1 MDAQPLHDLAKSPQ
15 SLRFPPQFSA
25 VLRMKSQLA
34 AAAGQV
40 PQLHRVACEFTPA
53 CGPGLMRF
61 PELLLTAKKKWWNV
75 YFSLAL
81 TKQLSYD

>member
-15 SLRFPPQFSA
+15 RLRFPPQFSA

-61 PELLLTAKKKWWNV
+61 PELLLTAKKNGGM
-75 YFSLAL
+75 L
-81 TKQLSYD
+81 TFPLH